1 MKQNSFLLLICCFWM
16 QKLSA
21 QRPFKPLE
29 VDLVIESLV
38 QKEGPGLSALATEK
52 GTTIYSEQRGVTAL
66 DNQTA
71 IEAKSHFRMASIS
84 KHVTAFSLYKLIETR
99 KITLNQTIGK
109 YFPKLPSRVQQITIA
124 QLLQHSSG
132 ILDYE
137 NLLPATQRE
146 QILDADI
153 LPYLETTDSLYF
165 TPGTKFRYSNTGY
178 CLLALII
185 EQVSGL
191 PYPQFVKNHIF
202 TPIGL
207 TDALIYQANA
217 SIPDRAYGYHP
228 EGSVFHFADQSI
240 TSATKGDGGV
250 YFSSNDFH
258 QWARHIGK
266 TYLSDASF
274 KPWFLKNSIRVI
286 GQIRYSM
293 GLFYYQDKLGNLYC
307 FHSGESTG
315 FNNIMYIDVTRELIV
330 SIFSNR
336 DDAVVSRP
344 FEDIM
349 LRVDKNQLKK
359 SYIQEPLFDWLSK
372 VYTNEPMVVSH

>member
-1 MKQNSFLLLICCFWM
+1 MKQNSFLLFICCFWM
-16 QKLSA
+16 HSVSA

-52 GTTIYSEQRGVTAL
+52 GTTIYSEQRGVATL
-66 DNQTA
+66 DNPLP
-71 IEAKSHFRMASIS
+71 IDIKSRFRMASIS
-84 KHVTAFSLYKLIETR
+84 KHITAFSLYKLIEAQ
-99 KITLNQTIGK
+99 KISIDESIGK
-109 YFPKLPSRVQQITIA
+109 FFPSLPFRAQQITIA
-124 QLLQHSSG
+124 QLLHHSSG

-137 NLLPATQRE
+137 NLIPATQRE

-153 LPYLETTDSLYF
+153 LPYLESTDSLYF
-165 TPGTKFRYSNTGY
+165 KPGTQFRYSNTGY

-191 PYPQFVKNHIF
+191 PYAQFVKEQVF
-202 TPIGL
+202 VPVGL

-217 SIPDRAYGYHP
+217 SIPDRVYGYHP
-228 EGSVFHFADQSI
+228 QGGAFSLADQSI

-250 YFSSNDFH
+250 YFSSEDFH

-274 KPWFLKNSIRVI
+274 KPWFLKNSIPVK
-286 GQIRYSM
+286 GPIRYSM

-315 FNNIMYIDVTRELIV
+315 FNNIMFLDVTRDLIV

-336 DDAVVSRP
+336 DDAVLSRP

-359 SYIQEPLFDWLSK
+359 KNIQEPLFDWLSK
-372 VYTNEPMVVSH
+372 VYTNEPMVDSH